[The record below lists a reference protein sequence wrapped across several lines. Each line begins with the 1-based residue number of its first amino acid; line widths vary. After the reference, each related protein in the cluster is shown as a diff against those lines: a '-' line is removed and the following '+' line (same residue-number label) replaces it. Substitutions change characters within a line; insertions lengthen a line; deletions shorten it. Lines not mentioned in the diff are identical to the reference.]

1 MNAFDLG
8 GHEAMRRIWREYFP
22 KIDGI
27 VYLID
32 AADPDRFE
40 ESKNEFEKIINTQEI
55 GNIPIAV
62 LGNKIDKKSAVSED

>member
-40 ESKNEFEKIINTQEI
+40 ESKNEFEKIINT
-55 GNIPIAV
+55 
-62 LGNKIDKKSAVSED
+62 